1 MGVGLLKW
9 KKKKGLFGLFSVEKF
24 LSRGRCQQVLESNTV
39 VVDVVLKISFLLVV
53 RAVLKVIILL
63 K

>member
-9 KKKKGLFGLFSVEKF
+9 KEELLEIFPLEKF
-24 LSRGRCQQVLESNTV
+24 CQSRGRCQQVLESNSV
-39 VVDVVLKISFLLVV
+39 VVDVILKISFSLVV